1 VVIAVDGLTSGLS
14 TARYMPKTHVM
25 ANRGVYTS
33 HMRTVHDIAVD
44 EVAWD
49 SIFYAS
55 STSVRGCDN
64 NGCDSVA
71 QAIDDMPN
79 WVDILEDEFEDEED
93 DDDSDDFT
101 VFLFSQDKKT
111 LDDVLDRSALP
122 FAPMA
127 QDMEEAI
134 LDYNF
139 PDTPKQLVL
148 VHFSG
153 FDRVGIVSGYE
164 SWNYKALVGCTDNS
178 IDVIARHL
186 WARCPNATTFLLI
199 SNHGGEKYQHT
210 TFSMN
215 DIQVPFMMW
224 GHRVAAHV
232 HVDDQPLQTTQIGPT
247 LLTVLGMEDS
257 IPDFWIEKPIIGIP
271 LEDEDDADSV
281 IFSQLPAAIDEE
293 TPSCEVLPISVD
305 HRTISIMTSVTR
317 AFFFG
322 GMLIFAAFFFVF

>member
-1 VVIAVDGLTSGLS
+1 MVCLISECECEINQQLVVIAVDGLTSGLS

-111 LDDVLDRSALP
+111 LDDVLDRHSKRLRELELQGAGGLHR
-122 FAPMA
+122 
-127 QDMEEAI
+127 Q
-134 LDYNF
+134 LD
-139 PDTPKQLVL
+139 
-148 VHFSG
+148 
-153 FDRVGIVSGYE
+153 
-164 SWNYKALVGCTDNS
+164 
-178 IDVIARHL
+178 
-186 WARCPNATTFLLI
+186 
-199 SNHGGEKYQHT
+199 
-210 TFSMN
+210 
-215 DIQVPFMMW
+215 
-224 GHRVAAHV
+224 
-232 HVDDQPLQTTQIGPT
+232 
-247 LLTVLGMEDS
+247 
-257 IPDFWIEKPIIGIP
+257 
-271 LEDEDDADSV
+271 
-281 IFSQLPAAIDEE
+281 
-293 TPSCEVLPISVD
+293 
-305 HRTISIMTSVTR
+305 
-317 AFFFG
+317 
-322 GMLIFAAFFFVF
+322 